1 MATGTAHGNQGPGH
15 DRAAVT
21 LDRSNL
27 PDLLISDR
35 DKLQTQLEDLEVIV
49 VRNAFCPQRAL
60 LSFAER
66 LECAL
71 HGQFGAVQ
79 QPSAEDY
86 LIVGDPNASPLAEF
100 VRNGRVWENDQV
112 LGRAPGGTSIMAIP
126 DEDRIAA
133 QTDFACTAAAWD
145 ALPHF
150 EQRALAPLT
159 VLHGFWQ
166 WMARESAELPLVAR
180 MAGGRHCLLVDDTAI
195 QIMGMEFSA
204 SEAFIDGLREWVT
217 KPAFVYRHT
226 WEPGALVIWN
236 SASVLF
242 RGLPRPHNP
251 MWKMAHVS
259 R

>member
-86 LIVGDPNASPLAEF
+86 LIVGDPNASPLAEV
-100 VRNGRVWENDQV
+100 VRNGRVWEK
-112 LGRAPGGTSIMAIP
+112 GCI
-126 DEDRIAA
+126 
-133 QTDFACTAAAWD
+133 
-145 ALPHF
+145 H
-150 EQRALAPLT
+150 
-159 VLHGFWQ
+159 
-166 WMARESAELPLVAR
+166 
-180 MAGGRHCLLVDDTAI
+180 
-195 QIMGMEFSA
+195 
-204 SEAFIDGLREWVT
+204 
-217 KPAFVYRHT
+217 FVYR
-226 WEPGALVIWN
+226 III
-236 SASVLF
+236 
-242 RGLPRPHNP
+242 
-251 MWKMAHVS
+251 
-259 R
+259 